1 MALSLLSQRF
11 VLASSK
17 RIVLSKS
24 IAQISFFL
32 WRFHCFLDWAGSRL
46 FSGGLNSTTFNWTL
60 SGEIL
65 GTILAFQVILN
76 SQIALFSNQLAVGP
90 ITSLELWE
98 YEHSFIRDFER
109 SSPWNLLKVWR
120 IFVIIWDEIVVNV
133 KRKILLWDLI
143 FHDHSVWNLLDDARS
158 NLLEK
163 FLVLWLVV
171 TSVPVVILA
180 VLAGLYYENYILTHY
195 IFYL

>member
-11 VLASSK
+11 VLASSE

-24 IAQISFFL
+24 IAQIYFFL
-32 WRFHCFLDWAGSRL
+32 WRFHCFLDWAWSRL

-76 SQIALFSNQLAVGP
+76 SQIALFGNQLAVGP

-120 IFVIIWDEIVVNV
+120 ILVIIWDEIVVNV
-133 KRKILLWDLI
+133 KRKILFWDLI

-180 VLAGLYYENYILTHY
+180 VLAGLYYENYVLTH
-195 IFYL
+195 